1 VREEANG
8 FTLIEL
14 VTVIALVSIFLLFL
28 VKLNITGN
36 NEGQQVKAAALI
48 LASSFDGTRGQA
60 IAGNTYAKVFLDTSS
75 DLKFR
80 RIAIIKQT
88 QNVWKTER
96 EILLPERTFVLS
108 PNDLAE
114 CLNNTDLS
122 AYPYPEEEAI
132 LQGEIVDGYCFT
144 FTPEG
149 HLSHAAAAILG
160 IGYGV
165 KASDEIKIK
174 KDTNIYGLLVTAM
187 GKRVILES
195 KNAIKGAI

>member
-1 VREEANG
+1 MREEANG

-28 VKLNITGN
+28 VKLNVTGN

-80 RIAIIKQT
+80 RIAIIKQM

-108 PNDLAE
+108 PADLAE
-114 CLNNTDLS
+114 YLDNADLS
-122 AYPYPEEEAI
+122 AYPYSEEKAV
-132 LQGEIVDGYCFT
+132 LQEEVVDGYCFT

-149 HLSHAAAAILG
+149 HLSHAVTAILG
-160 IGYGV
+160 IGYGAKV
-165 KASDEIKIK
+165 GDEIKIK
-174 KDTNIYGLLVTAM
+174 KDTNICGLLVTAM
-187 GKRVILES
+187 GKGIILES
-195 KNAIKGAI
+195 KKVIKEAI